1 MSDCQAGM
9 GGGGLGVDDGGPCAD
24 DGLCTGGTGCR
35 ADDGGARAQAEAPA
49 HALAPAL
56 SFQGLSFSYPDS
68 PAPVLE
74 DVCLSI
80 EPGAFAL
87 LVGDTGS
94 GKSTLLSLVK
104 PQIAPVGRRAGSVR
118 VFGRPVDDLS
128 DEESARTVGFV
139 FQDPDNQIVCDSVW
153 HEMAFGLE
161 NLGVPQAEMRRRVAE
176 AGYFLAWATGFA
188 APRTRSRAGAN
199 NFWPWHP
206 RW

>member
-1 MSDCQAGM
+1 MSDCQAGT
-9 GGGGLGVDDGGPCAD
+9 GNRGLGVDDGGPCAD

-56 SFQGLSFSYPDS
+56 SFQGLTFSYPDS

-94 GKSTLLSLVK
+94 GS
-104 PQIAPVGRRAGSVR
+104 PP
-118 VFGRPVDDLS
+118 
-128 DEESARTVGFV
+128 
-139 FQDPDNQIVCDSVW
+139 CC
-153 HEMAFGLE
+153 
-161 NLGVPQAEMRRRVAE
+161 
-176 AGYFLAWATGFA
+176 
-188 APRTRSRAGAN
+188 
-199 NFWPWHP
+199 

>member
-56 SFQGLSFSYPDS
+56 AFQGLTFSYPDS

-104 PQIAPVGRRAGSVR
+104 P
-118 VFGRPVDDLS
+118 
-128 DEESARTVGFV
+128 
-139 FQDPDNQIVCDSVW
+139 
-153 HEMAFGLE
+153 
-161 NLGVPQAEMRRRVAE
+161 
-176 AGYFLAWATGFA
+176 
-188 APRTRSRAGAN
+188 
-199 NFWPWHP
+199 
-206 RW
+206 